1 MQHPNL
7 PSQDRVATIPQEW
20 YIPQPTI
27 DQLLESAKDLS
38 DIHELLLEFNVFLR
52 TKMFPPENQDLP
64 RIVTLY
70 KVGFGPNW
78 VPNKEFRQYIRV
90 MALQATAILVT
101 SPLAPPTVV
110 TIPALTYPS
119 FWLPFDFPDQSSFSL
134 DVTASANQLNIYTRL
149 TNVPVE

>member
-7 PSQDRVATIPQEW
+7 PSPERVATIPQEW

-27 DQLLESAKDLS
+27 DQIKESAKDLS
-38 DIHELLLEFNVFLR
+38 DIHELLLEFNVYLR
-52 TKMFPPENQDLP
+52 TKMFAPENQDLF
-64 RIVTLY
+64 RVVTLY

-78 VPNKEFRQYIRV
+78 IPNKEFRQYIRV
-90 MALQATAILVT
+90 MALQPTAILVT
-101 SPLAPPTVV
+101 SPLAGPTVI
-110 TIPALTYPS
+110 TIPALAYPS

-149 TNVPVE
+149 TNIATE